1 MLKNKFVW
9 LLICFIIFS
18 AIFFIISGNIDD
30 ENVKNAESIHGDRVS
45 EEIEQANNQQQDD
58 NKELTEL
65 NDFEFD
71 PLLKPTHEKYFI
83 GEVQLEDSHKYL
95 LNYSEKFIYYFWFK
109 QDFESGISVEVYNV
123 DNGESQ
129 TVDLDKVSV
138 IYEKY
143 VHDGI
148 VYLVTAGDVLN
159 TKIVTIYGINEEGN
173 ATIVFQRD
181 IIYYKSAYF
190 SDDDI
195 IVVCDEINN
204 QKNVVESIL
213 WDVKLNSGISEKLIS
228 EEYVFLQGDTISGT
242 HINNVVVYED
252 EIWFEKAYFDSRP
265 KNYPTNVEI
274 VKYSLQD
281 SKVMA
286 EYSTQRKGYSAV
298 LGYLSGNMAS
308 YVGYNNGY
316 LILSKHCI
324 NRSEDNIASIYS
336 VNKDEIVKEFV
347 IPEVRSTNDIQRG
360 RCSEENIQFLN
371 TGKIFY
377 IFDFEN
383 KRYYYEKY
391 EEFENFAFRCRSKV
405 VVKDGEFG
413 YLTCEDGKVF
423 LNICRY

>member
-1 MLKNKFVW
+1 MLKNKFAW

-18 AIFFIISGNIDD
+18 VVFFIILGSIDD
-30 ENVKNAESIHGDRVS
+30 QNAKDAESIHGDRVNK
-45 EEIEQANNQQQDD
+45 EIEQANNQQQDD
-58 NKELTEL
+58 DKELVEM

-71 PLLKPTHEKYFI
+71 PSLKPTHGKYPI
-83 GEVQLEDSHKYL
+83 GKAQLEDSHKYL

-109 QDFESGISVEVYNV
+109 QDFGSGLSVEVYNI
-123 DNGESQ
+123 DNDESQ
-129 TVDLDKVSV
+129 TVDLDNVAV
-138 IYEKY
+138 IYETY
-143 VHDGI
+143 VHDGV
-148 VYLVTAGDVLN
+148 VYLVTVGDVPN
-159 TKIVTIYGINEEGN
+159 SRIVTIYGINEGGN
-173 ATIVFQRD
+173 ATIVFQRE
-181 IIYYKSAYF
+181 IRYYKSSYF
-190 SDDDI
+190 NGDDI
-195 IVVCDEINN
+195 IIVCDEILNPQN
-204 QKNVVESIL
+204 GVESIL
-213 WDVKLNSGISEKLIS
+213 WDVKLSSGISEKLIS

-286 EYSTQRKGYSAV
+286 EYSTQRKGFSSV
-298 LGYLSGNMAS
+298 QGYLSGNMAS

-324 NRSEDNIASIYS
+324 NRSEGSIASIYS
-336 VNKDEIVKEFV
+336 INEDEIVKEFV
-347 IPEVRSTNDIQRG
+347 IPEIRSTNDIQRG
-360 RCSEENIQFLN
+360 RCSEENIQFLL

-377 IFDFEN
+377 IFDFES
-383 KRYYYEKY
+383 KRYYYKKY
-391 EEFENFAFRCRSKV
+391 EEFENLAFRSRSKV

-413 YLTCEDGKVF
+413 YLTCEDDKVF